1 MPFAGGTPVS
11 SSTPALAPTAR
22 PTAAVR
28 RSRADRNAKY
38 VFLLPALVYLLLLG
52 IFPLVFSL
60 YLVFGSWQAGS
71 REISFVG
78 LDNIQSLLG
87 SDRFWGAFWRTLLY
101 VALAAALELGLGFLV
116 ALALQAATRGKSTM
130 RLAFALPMML
140 PPIAVSFTWK
150 MLFDYNKGP
159 LNYFLENVGLEPVT
173 WLAGQRSAL
182 LSLIIVDVW
191 QWTPFIALAAL
202 AALESLPTELYEA
215 AVVDGGSAWTLLR
228 DITLPLLKPYIVAIV
243 LLRAIDAFKVF
254 DTIYI
259 LTGGG
264 PGTATELL
272 TFYAYVA
279 GFRPFNM
286 GFTATIAWAIV
297 IVMTVV
303 FLFYLRAFRRI
314 EEV

>member
-1 MPFAGGTPVS
+1 MS

-22 PTAAVR
+22 PSAAVR

-38 VFLLPALVYLLLLG
+38 VFLLPALLYLLLLG
-52 IFPLVFSL
+52 VFPLVFSI

-78 LDNIQSLLG
+78 LDNIRSLLG
-87 SDRFWGAFWRTLLY
+87 SGRFWGAFWRTLLY
-101 VALAAALELGLGFLV
+101 VAAAAALELGLGFLV
-116 ALALQAATRGKSTM
+116 ALALQAATRGKAAM

-159 LNYFLENVGLEPVT
+159 LNYFLENIGLEPVT

-215 AVVDGGSAWTLLR
+215 AAVDGGSAWTLLR
-228 DITLPLLKPYIVAIV
+228 DITMPLLKPYIVALV

-272 TFYAYVA
+272 SFYAYVA

-286 GFTATIAWAIV
+286 GFTATIAWAMV
-297 IVMTVV
+297 IVMTVI

-314 EEV
+314 EEA